1 MKRAPPGNERL
12 AVAYLRVSTED
23 QRLGP
28 EAQKHDCEL
37 WARQQGVGIVETF
50 IDQGVSGGTD
60 LENRPNL
67 LAALAALRQHGAG
80 VLLIAKRD
88 RLARDVAVAALIER
102 SVKSAGARV
111 VTADGIGNGEGP
123 ADQLVRTVI
132 DGAAAYERAVIKG
145 RTKAALAAKGR
156 RGERIGQIPYGFRLK
171 EDGPRNDRGFPIFLE
186 KAPQE
191 EALLERIK
199 SSPGLSLR
207 KLRAVLTAE
216 GYRNRRGKAIAVTQL
231 HRLRHRL
238 AREGAHAPGG
248 AV

>member
-37 WARQQGVGIVETF
+37 WARQQGVGIVETL

-60 LENRPNL
+60 LEN
-67 LAALAALRQHGAG
+67 H
-80 VLLIAKRD
+80 
-88 RLARDVAVAALIER
+88 
-102 SVKSAGARV
+102 
-111 VTADGIGNGEGP
+111 
-123 ADQLVRTVI
+123 QLVRTVL

-145 RTKAALAAKGR
+145 RTKAALAAKVR

-171 EDGPRNDRGFPIFLE
+171 EQGPRNDRGFPILLE
-186 KAPQE
+186 PDPQE
-191 EALLERIK
+191 QALLGRIK
-199 SSPGLSLR
+199 GCQGLSLR
-207 KLRAVLTAE
+207 KLRALLTAE

-248 AV
+248 AG

>member
-1 MKRAPPGNERL
+1 MKRSPPGNERL

-50 IDQGVSGGTD
+50 IDQGVSGGAE

-132 DGAAAYERAVIKG
+132 DGAAYERAVIKG
-145 RTKAALAAKGR
+145 RTKAALAAKVR

-171 EDGPRNDRGFPIFLE
+171 EQGPRNDRGFPILLE
-186 KAPQE
+186 PDPQE
-191 EALLERIK
+191 QALLERIK
-199 SSPGLSLR
+199 ACPGLSLR
-207 KLRAVLTAE
+207 KLRALLLAE
-216 GYRNRRGKAIAVTQL
+216 GYRNRRGKAIKVTQFQ
-231 HRLRHRL
+231 RLRHRL

>member
-1 MKRAPPGNERL
+1 MKRAPLGNDRL

-28 EAQKHDCEL
+28 EAQRHDCEL
-37 WARQQGVGIVETF
+37 WARQHGVGIIETF
-50 IDQGVSGGTD
+50 VDQGVSGGTE
-60 LENRPNL
+60 LENRPSL
-67 LAALAALRQHGAG
+67 MAALAALRTHGAG

-102 SVKSAGARV
+102 SVKTAGARV

-238 AREGAHAPGG
+238 AKEGAPAPG
-248 AV
+248 AA